1 VTRTALVS
9 ASACVLLVLA
19 AALLAAPFAAP
30 SPDPVRDL
38 VAPSSLRVG
47 GSAEISATV
56 TRTSSVTVEVRRA
69 GRLVRRLVDDVPTRP
84 GIVRAGWNGR
94 DGRDRPVRPGQ
105 YEIRMTA
112 YPGLRSFRVSRT
124 IEVTL

>member
-1 VTRTALVS
+1 MTKTAVVS
-9 ASACVLLVLA
+9 ASACALLTLA

-56 TRTSSVTVEVRRA
+56 MRTSSVTVEVRRE
-69 GRLVRRLVDDVPTRP
+69 GRLVRQLVDDVRTRP
-84 GIVRAGWNGR
+84 GIVRVTWNGR
-94 DGRDRPVRPGQ
+94 DGRERPVRPGQ
-105 YEIRMTA
+105 YEIRMID
-112 YPGLRSFRVSRT
+112 YPGLRSFEMSRT
-124 IEVTL
+124 IEVAP